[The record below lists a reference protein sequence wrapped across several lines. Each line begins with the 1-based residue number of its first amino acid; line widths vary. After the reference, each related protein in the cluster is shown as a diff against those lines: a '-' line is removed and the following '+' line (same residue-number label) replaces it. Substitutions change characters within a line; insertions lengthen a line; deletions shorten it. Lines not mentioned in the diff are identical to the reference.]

1 MDKTTVFDLGGV
13 LVPTDGATTAVSASL
28 GRAETDVAPAYWA
41 FRDDYDRGGPLGG
54 FWSAVLARVGVEG
67 DPEVLDA
74 IDCAR
79 WSTPAPGVVELI
91 ADLNAAGS
99 RVVVL
104 SNAPRSLAATVRAA
118 DWSRG
123 IDQLVFSS
131 DLGLMKPDA
140 AVYAAAEQAYGC
152 DPSELVF
159 FDDRPVNVAGAQAA
173 GWGAHLWAGVPAAR
187 EVLGLAA
194 R

>member
-1 MDKTTVFDLGGV
+1 MDMTTVFDLGGV
-13 LVPTDGATTAVSASL
+13 LVPTDGATSAVSASL
-28 GRAETDVAPAYWA
+28 GRPETEVAPAYWA
-41 FRDDYDRGGPLGG
+41 FRDDYDRGGELAD
-54 FWSAVLARVGVEG
+54 FWSAVLAEVGVPG
-67 DPEVLDA
+67 DPEALDA

-91 ADLNAAGS
+91 ADLDAAGS

-118 DWSRG
+118 AWSRG

-131 DLGLMKPDA
+131 DLGLMKPDP

-152 DPSELVF
+152 RPSELVF
-159 FDDRPVNVAGAQAA
+159 FDDRPVNVAGARAA

-187 EVLGLAA
+187 ELLGLSA